1 MAEPRA
7 HVPDRHAEHL
17 TRLAEALCGIVAS
30 DRAGRKAPLLCASRE
45 MVAAAQVLYRAS
57 SVTIVTGFL
66 VPEAGKAETDGPP
79 GSAVLGRAIRALGKK
94 CRIVT
99 DPYCLDV
106 VVACA
111 KAVDGP
117 EVVSASTPE
126 EVLEGETDCLAFV
139 ERLGQ
144 AADGRYYNMRGRD
157 ISEWTSPLD
166 GAAELARRKGI
177 PVVAIGD
184 GGNEAGMGTLAEKLR
199 GLVPD
204 FGPCLCSVESNVC
217 LPVDVSNWGCY
228 AVVALLSGMGGRW
241 LGHSAR
247 EESAMLEGMIEAGG
261 VDGATR
267 RRVPTVDGFTAE
279 ENLAVVEKVLN
290 SWLDASCPSGAASFS
305 S

>member
-1 MAEPRA
+1 MAESRA
-7 HVPDRHAEHL
+7 HVPDRHVEHL
-17 TRLAEALCGIVAS
+17 NGLAEVLCGIVAS
-30 DRAGRKAPLLCASRE
+30 DRAGRKAPLLCVSRE
-45 MVAAAQVLYRAS
+45 MVAAAEVLFQAS

-79 GSAVLGRAIRALGKK
+79 GSAVLGRAIRDLDKK

-106 VVACA
+106 VSACA
-111 KAVDGP
+111 KAVGGP
-117 EVVSASTPE
+117 EVVPASAPE
-126 EVLEGETDCLAFV
+126 EVLEGETDCLVFV

-157 ISEWTSPLD
+157 ITEWTSPLD
-166 GAAELARRKGI
+166 CAAGLARRKGI

-184 GGNEAGMGTLAEKLR
+184 GGNEAGMGTLAESLK

-204 FGPCLCSVESNVC
+204 FGPCLCAVDSDVC

-228 AVVALLSGMGGRW
+228 AVVALLSGMSGRW
-241 LGHSAR
+241 MGHSPL

-279 ENLAVVEKVLN
+279 ENLAVVERVLRA
-290 SWLDASCPSGAASFS
+290 WLDACPAGAATFS

>member
-1 MAEPRA
+1 MAEPRV

-17 TRLAEALCGIVAS
+17 TGLAAVLCGIVAS
-30 DRAGRKAPLLCASRE
+30 DRAGRKAPLLCTSRE
-45 MVAAAQVLYRAS
+45 LVSAARVLFGAG

-79 GSAVLGRAIRALGKK
+79 GSAVMGRAIRALGKK

-106 VVACA
+106 VSACA

-117 EVVSASTPE
+117 QVVSASAPE
-126 EVLEGETDCLAFV
+126 EVLEGETDCLVFV

-184 GGNEAGMGTLAEKLR
+184 GGNEAGMGTLAESLK

-204 FGPCLCSVESNVC
+204 FGPCLCSVESDAC

-228 AVVALLSGMGGRW
+228 ALVALLSGMSGCW
-241 LGHSAR
+241 LGHSPL
-247 EESAMLEGMIEAGG
+247 EESAMLEAMVNSGG

-267 RRVPTVDGFTAE
+267 KRLPTVDGFTAE
-279 ENLAVVEKVLN
+279 ENLAVVEKVLRA
-290 SWLDASCPSGAASFS
+290 WVDACPAGAASFYS
-305 S
+305 

>member
-1 MAEPRA
+1 MAESRT

-17 TRLAEALCGIVAS
+17 TGLAEVLRGIAAS
-30 DRAGRKAPLLCASRE
+30 DRAGRKAPLLCTSRE
-45 MVAAAQVLYRAS
+45 MLSAARVLFRAS

-99 DPYCLDV
+99 DPFCLDV
-106 VVACA
+106 VRACA

-117 EVVSASTPE
+117 EVMPASTSG
-126 EVLEGETDCLAFV
+126 EVLAGETDCLVFV
-139 ERLGQ
+139 ERLGR
-144 AADGRYYNMRGRD
+144 ASDGRYYNMRGLD
-157 ISEWTSPLD
+157 ITEWTSPLD
-166 GAAELARRKGI
+166 CAAGLAGRKGI

-184 GGNEAGMGTLAEKLR
+184 GGNEAGMGTLAESLK

-204 FGPCLCSVESNVC
+204 FGPCLCSVESDVC

-241 LGHSAR
+241 LGHSTG
-247 EESAMLEGMIEAGG
+247 EESAMLEAMIESGG

-267 RRVPTVDGFTAE
+267 KRVPTVDGFAAE
-279 ENLAVVEKVLN
+279 ENLAVVERVLRA
-290 SWLDASCPSGAASFS
+290 WVDAFPDDTASFS
-305 S
+305 P